1 MQSYGTEDFIDRSC
15 KHCSSLGFREYIDR
29 DDKVNW
35 VSYTCLKCSAL
46 KYRQFISEDL
56 YRDLLVTSLNAHK
69 KIYTDGYTQTPS
81 INNRSQPIPI
91 PLPATPIHPAKL
103 VPFGDQFTSRKI
115 KTKPSTTES

>member
-35 VSYTCLKCSAL
+35 VSYNCFKCSAL

-56 YRDLLVTSLNAHK
+56 YRDLLITSLNAHK
-69 KIYTDGYTQTPS
+69 KIYGTLNTQMGDGYIQT
-81 INNRSQPIPI
+81 RSQPIPI
-91 PLPATPIHPAKL
+91 PLPATPI
-103 VPFGDQFTSRKI
+103 QFTSRKI